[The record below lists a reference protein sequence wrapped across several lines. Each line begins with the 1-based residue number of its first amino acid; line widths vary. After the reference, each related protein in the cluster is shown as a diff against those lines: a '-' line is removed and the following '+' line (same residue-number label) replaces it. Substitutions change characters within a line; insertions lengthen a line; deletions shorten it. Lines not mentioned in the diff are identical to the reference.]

1 MSNDYGNRT
10 RENRVSMYLDDK
22 ELKHLNRMVDRTHL
36 NREQFLRRLIEGAT
50 IVEAPPAP
58 LWQTVCL
65 MRQAAADLH
74 RIAVDSYL
82 SDVADEELLQK
93 TMDNL
98 NTCVRE
104 ITARC
109 MVDEKG
115 VSTHE
120 HKPHRPS
127 HDRER

>member
-1 MSNDYGNRT
+1 MSNDYVNRT

-22 ELKHLNRMVDRTHL
+22 ELKHLNKMVDKTNL
-36 NREQFLRRLIEGAT
+36 NREQFLRRMIEGVT
-50 IVEAPPAP
+50 IAEAPPAP

-98 NTCVRE
+98 NACVSE
-104 ITARC
+104 IRQRCLVEEKKLPQNASAHRAAR
-109 MVDEKG
+109 DW
-115 VSTHE
+115 
-120 HKPHRPS
+120 
-127 HDRER
+127 ER